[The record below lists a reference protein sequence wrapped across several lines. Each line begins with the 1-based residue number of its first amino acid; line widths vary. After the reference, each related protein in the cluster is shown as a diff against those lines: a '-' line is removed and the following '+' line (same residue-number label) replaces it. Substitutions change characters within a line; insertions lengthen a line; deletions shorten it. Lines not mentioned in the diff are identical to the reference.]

1 MAKSP
6 DSTKPRSSRRVRAAV
21 PLEPS
26 DAGAPLARTTAR
38 RAPTHDEI
46 ARRAYELFLQRGGQ
60 HGSHE
65 QDWLRAESE
74 LLAN

>member
-21 PLEPS
+21 
-26 DAGAPLARTTAR
+26 AGAPLARTTAR

-74 LLAN
+74 LRAN